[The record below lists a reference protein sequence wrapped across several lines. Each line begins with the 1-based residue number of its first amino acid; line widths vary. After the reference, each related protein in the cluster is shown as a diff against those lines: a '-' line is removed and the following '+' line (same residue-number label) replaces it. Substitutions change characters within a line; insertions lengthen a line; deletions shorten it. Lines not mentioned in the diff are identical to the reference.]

1 LQSKVLIVKNK
12 EKIMNVPALIEA
24 QSLIQA
30 GDIAGA
36 EHALANLAETE
47 GDQALVA
54 ALDHFPAKDL
64 VAIIREYDS
73 SKESLVNLLVT
84 PEQFAQAVVLEKR
97 YADLTHEQLRGM
109 INSII
114 FREGADPAEFLYEIG
129 EVEGGYDS
137 IADYLQDRTQMV
149 EHFYRYATF
158 DLYEYGDE
166 GRTQA
171 IDDDLLNLT
180 RDTDS
185 MAYPLAGANVEDRD
199 WMQVTYILRYELPEI
214 FREVLMKLRARYQV
228 YLANAKN
235 DEFSE
240 ESMSSTEDDEDAPAP
255 AKITSKAKRI
265 DDDSTDDDDGEE
277 SAL

>member
-1 LQSKVLIVKNK
+1 
-12 EKIMNVPALIEA
+12 MHYPALIEA
-24 QSLIQA
+24 QSLVKA

-36 EHALANLAETE
+36 EHALATLAETE

-54 ALDHFPAKDL
+54 ALDEFPAKDL
-64 VAIIREYDS
+64 LAIIREYDA

-97 YADLTHEQLRGM
+97 YKDLTHEQLRGM
-109 INSII
+109 INSVI
-114 FREGADPAEFLYEIG
+114 FREGADAAEFLYEIA

-137 IADYLQDRTQMV
+137 LADYLQDRTQMV

-166 GRTQA
+166 SKTQA
-171 IDDDLLNLT
+171 IDDDLLSLT
-180 RDTDS
+180 SDTETRASS
-185 MAYPLAGANVEDRD
+185 MDRASVEDHD
-199 WMQVTYILRYELPEI
+199 WMEVTYILRYELPEI

-228 YLANAKN
+228 YLRNLQN
-235 DEFSE
+235 DEFAEGQVSE
-240 ESMSSTEDDEDAPAP
+240 EEEDDEVAPN
-255 AKITSKAKRI
+255 KKNN
-265 DDDSTDDDDGEE
+265 DDGDDDDEE

>member
-1 LQSKVLIVKNK
+1 MS
-12 EKIMNVPALIEA
+12 VPALIEA
-24 QSLIQA
+24 QSLIKA

-47 GDQALVA
+47 GDHALVA
-54 ALDHFPAKDL
+54 ALDDFPAKDL
-64 VAIIREYDS
+64 LAIIREFDA

-109 INSII
+109 INSVI
-114 FREGADPAEFLYEIG
+114 FREGADAAEFLYEIA
-129 EVEGGYDS
+129 EVEGGYDAL
-137 IADYLQDRTQMV
+137 ADYLQDRTQMV

-166 GRTQA
+166 SRTQA
-171 IDDDLLNLT
+171 IDDDLLSLT
-180 RDTDS
+180 RETETRASAVDRAS
-185 MAYPLAGANVEDRD
+185 VEDHD
-199 WMQVTYILRYELPEI
+199 WMEVTYLLRYELPEI

-228 YLANAKN
+228 YLRNLQN
-235 DEFSE
+235 DEFAE
-240 ESMSSTEDDEDAPAP
+240 TPVAEEDDDEIEAR
-255 AKITSKAKRI
+255 KKNN
-265 DDDSTDDDDGEE
+265 DDGDDDDDEE

>member
-1 LQSKVLIVKNK
+1 
-12 EKIMNVPALIEA
+12 MNYPALIEA
-24 QSLIQA
+24 QSLVQL

-54 ALDHFPAKDL
+54 ALDEFPAKDL
-64 VAIIREYDS
+64 LAIIREYDS

-97 YADLTHEQLRGM
+97 YKDLTHEQLRGM
-109 INSII
+109 INSVI
-114 FREGADPAEFLYEIG
+114 FREGADPAEFLYEIA

-137 IADYLQDRTQMV
+137 LADYLQERTQMV

-166 GRTQA
+166 SKTQA

-180 RDTDS
+180 RDTETRAS
-185 MAYPLAGANVEDRD
+185 AMERANVEDHD
-199 WMQVTYILRYELPEI
+199 WMEVTYLLRYELPEI

-228 YLANAKN
+228 YLRNLQN
-235 DEFSE
+235 DEFAEGLSAE
-240 ESMSSTEDDEDAPAP
+240 VEEDDEDVGAP
-255 AKITSKAKRI
+255 KKNT
-265 DDDSTDDDDGEE
+265 DDGDDDDDE

>member
-1 LQSKVLIVKNK
+1 MS
-12 EKIMNVPALIEA
+12 VPALIEA
-24 QSLIQA
+24 QSLIQV

-36 EHALANLAETE
+36 EHALATLAETE

-54 ALDHFPAKDL
+54 ALDEFPAKDL
-64 VAIIREYDS
+64 LAIIREYDA

-109 INSII
+109 INSVI
-114 FREGADPAEFLYEIG
+114 FRDGADAAEFLYEIA
-129 EVEGGYDS
+129 EVEGGYDA

-158 DLYEYGDE
+158 DLYEYGDDNK
-166 GRTQA
+166 TQA
-171 IDDDLLNLT
+171 IDDDLLSLT
-180 RDTDS
+180 RDTETRASAIDRAS
-185 MAYPLAGANVEDRD
+185 VEDHD
-199 WMQVTYILRYELPEI
+199 WMEVTYLLRYELPEI

-228 YLANAKN
+228 YLRNLQN
-235 DEFSE
+235 DEFAETVVSE
-240 ESMSSTEDDEDAPAP
+240 ESEDDESDVP
-255 AKITSKAKRI
+255 KKN
-265 DDDSTDDDDGEE
+265 TDDGDDVDDEE